1 MASTVQLFR
10 LFNEFIFVLLGG
22 LVMFVGATGRF
33 LFNPRQPGWLVLS
46 ALVMFLG
53 ISALVMRRTAVP
65 RGAVLVRGISLIL
78 VGAIMV
84 SMAWA
89 TMRVIT
95 VLLVTAGFV
104 LALRGLIGGVLMLR
118 AAPR

>member
-1 MASTVQLFR
+1 VSTLQLFR
-10 LFNEFIFVLLGG
+10 LFNEFVFVLLGG
-22 LVMFVGATGRF
+22 LVVWVGSTGRF

-53 ISALVMRRTAVP
+53 ISALVMRRTDAPRAAVVI
-65 RGAVLVRGISLIL
+65 RGVSLIL

-89 TMRVIT
+89 TVRTIT
-95 VLLVTAGFV
+95 LLLMAAGLV
-104 LALRGLIGGVLMLR
+104 LAFRGLVGGVIMLR